1 MTDKIIKAPGRHLR
15 NWLFIFFLGI
25 LIFVLGYFVAPR
37 FFVFKFVVD
46 KVVKNENE
54 VLHVKTPEAVKAIY
68 MTACIG
74 ASKKLRTNLVDL
86 LRETEANSVVID
98 IKDYSGK
105 ISIPLSSDIKDW
117 EKNSCFVSD
126 IKDFLTSLHKQGVY
140 VIGRITVFQ
149 DPYYSKLHPE
159 LAVKKKSDGSVWK
172 DRKGLSFIDVSAKP
186 YWEHIVA
193 ISKEAHDLGFDELN
207 FDYIRFPSDGDME
220 DIAYPWT
227 GKVEKKEALRHFF
240 GYLYKALRSTGV
252 KTSADLFGMTTTNK
266 DDLNIGQY
274 LEFALPYF
282 DFIAPM
288 VYPSHYPPNWNG
300 YKEPESKPYEVV
312 KYSMDKA
319 VLRASSTPLKLRPW
333 LQDFG
338 LRVRYDEKMV
348 RAQISAVYDSG
359 LTSWMLWSPTNRY
372 TEGALKEE
380 GI

>member
-1 MTDKIIKAPGRHLR
+1 MTDKTIKVSSGHLR
-15 NWLFIFFLGI
+15 NWLLIFFLGI
-25 LIFVLGYFVAPR
+25 LIFVSGYFVAPR

-46 KVVKNENE
+46 KVIKNENE

-74 ASKKLRTNLVDL
+74 ASKEFRSNLVDL

-105 ISIPLSSDIKDW
+105 ISIPLSPNIKDW
-117 EKNSCFVSD
+117 EKNNCFITD
-126 IKDFLTSLHKQGVY
+126 IKDFLYSLHKQGVY

-149 DPYYSKLHPE
+149 DPYYSKIYPE

-193 ISKEAHDLGFDELN
+193 ISKESYDLGFDELN

-220 DIAYPWT
+220 DIAFPWT

-300 YKEPESKPYEVV
+300 YKEPEAKPYEVV

-338 LRVRYDEKMV
+338 LRVHYDEKMV

-372 TEGALKEE
+372 TEGALEEE

>member
-1 MTDKIIKAPGRHLR
+1 MTDKTIKVSSGHLR
-15 NWLFIFFLGI
+15 NWLLIFFLGI
-25 LIFVLGYFVAPR
+25 LIFVSGYFVAPR

-46 KVVKNENE
+46 KVIKNENE

-74 ASKKLRTNLVDL
+74 ASKELRSNLVDL

-105 ISIPLSSDIKDW
+105 ISIPLSPNIKDW
-117 EKNSCFVSD
+117 EKNNCFITD
-126 IKDFLTSLHKQGVY
+126 IKDFLYSLHKQGVY

-149 DPYYSKLHPE
+149 DPYYSKIYPE

-193 ISKEAHDLGFDELN
+193 ISKESYDLGFDELN

-220 DIAYPWT
+220 DIAFPWT

-300 YKEPESKPYEVV
+300 YKEPEAKPYEVV

-338 LRVRYDEKMV
+338 LRVHYDEKMV

-372 TEGALKEE
+372 TEGALEEE

>member
-1 MTDKIIKAPGRHLR
+1 MSEKTIKVSGKFLLK
-15 NWLFIFFLGI
+15 LFFVLILGI
-25 LIFVLGYFVAPR
+25 SVFVSGYFIAPR
-37 FFVFKFVVD
+37 FFTFKFVTE
-46 KVVKNENE
+46 KVPKNNDE
-54 VLHVKTPEAVKAIY
+54 VLHVQTPEAVKALY

-74 ASKKLRTNLVDL
+74 ASKELRSKLVKILN
-86 LRETEANSVVID
+86 ETEANAFVID

-105 ISIPLSSDIKDW
+105 ISIPLSDNIKDW
-117 EKNSCFVSD
+117 KKNNCFIPD
-126 IKDFLTSLHKQGVY
+126 IKDFLTALHKKGIY

-149 DPYYSKLHPE
+149 DPQYTKIHPE
-159 LAVKKKSDGSVWK
+159 LAVKKKSDGTVWK

-186 YWEHIVA
+186 YWEYVVA
-193 ISKEAHDLGFDELN
+193 IGKESYDLGFDELN
-207 FDYIRFPSDGDME
+207 FDYIRFPSDGNME

-227 GKVEKKEALRHFF
+227 GKVEKKEALRQFF
-240 GYLYKALRSTGV
+240 GYLYKSFRSVGV

-282 DFIAPM
+282 DFISPM

-300 YKEPESKPYEVV
+300 YKEPEEKPYEVV

-319 VLRASSTPLKLRPW
+319 VGRASTTPLKLRPW

-338 LRVRYDEKMV
+338 LRVHYDEKMV

-359 LTSWMLWSPTNRY
+359 LNSWMLWSPSNRY
-372 TEGALKEE
+372 TEEALNLNSL
-380 GI
+380 